1 MHSHHD
7 NSNANGIVID
17 SGAEVVVG
25 GNLQCSVRT
34 LGQGPLGVV
43 SDDNE
48 IWSGQIAAPCTFRH
62 EGRRADLRCR
72 CDDTTWDDVS
82 RHLQVVLT
90 QLTLPSWLCQR
101 WVACTSSIDCFK
113 LSKAIFLPSRKQ
125 IRLSNCSTFW
135 TDLRIRIR
143 ADFWFIL
150 SIRRSR

>member
-7 NSNANGIVID
+7 NTNANGIVID

-62 EGRRADLRCR
+62 EGREPAVRCALH
-72 CDDTTWDDVS
+72 S
-82 RHLQVVLT
+82 GL
-90 QLTLPSWLCQR
+90 LCGTR
-101 WVACTSSIDCFK
+101 VPFNYSD
-113 LSKAIFLPSRKQ
+113 
-125 IRLSNCSTFW
+125 
-135 TDLRIRIR
+135 
-143 ADFWFIL
+143 
-150 SIRRSR
+150 RRSALSELLKSKTGDSMKSTVQIPNSGS